1 MSDKYAVFGNPIAHS
16 LSPLIHTF
24 FANTLNEDIE
34 YGRVLVEDG
43 GFVKAAEAFKA
54 SGGKGFNV
62 TAPCKIDAF
71 NFVDKLSDAAKTAGA
86 VNTVKFT
93 SDGVL
98 GDNTDG
104 VGFIS
109 DLKRLQVKLKGAD
122 VLLIGAGGAAQGILY
137 PLVKSE
143 AAKIT
148 VVNRTASK
156 ALSLAQKV
164 NSDKVEAKGFDS
176 LCGDF
181 SIIINASSSS
191 LFKELPPLDDSFIK
205 KAEFVYDLAYTKE
218 GSTVFTQKAQSLGVS
233 SAFDGLGMLIMQAAA
248 SYEIWRGVR
257 PDVEATITYMRSVL
271 SSR

>member
-16 LSPLIHTF
+16 LSPLIHSF
-24 FANTLNEDIE
+24 FAKTLNEDIE
-34 YGRVLVEDG
+34 YGRVLVEEG
-43 GFVKAAEAFKA
+43 CFVKAAEAFKA

-71 NFVDKLSDAAKTAGA
+71 NYVDKLSDAAKTAGA

-93 SDGVL
+93 KDGIL

-109 DLKRLQVKLKGAD
+109 DLKRLKAKLEGAN

-137 PLVKSE
+137 PLVKSD

-156 ALSLAQKV
+156 ASALADKV
-164 NSDKVEAKGFDS
+164 NCEKVDAQDFDS
-176 LCGDF
+176 LTGDF
-181 SIIINASSSS
+181 SVIINASSSS
-191 LFKELPPLDDSFIK
+191 LFKELPPLGDAFIK
-205 KAEFVYDLAYTKE
+205 KADFVYDLAYTKE
-218 GSTVFTQKAQSLGVS
+218 GSTVFTQKAQSLGVK

-248 SYEIWRGVR
+248 SYEIWRCVR

-271 SSR
+271 STC